1 MIKVDIVNVTEDNIE
16 LFSKVLIESA
26 RWLESIGESMWKV
39 QDLTVE
45 ELLKKYKISEM
56 KLCYEDGKLV
66 GVYILQW
73 YDPIF
78 WSKLKKNDSGILH
91 KLALCRENNKMGYG
105 KKLIESAEL
114 LCKKNGVNT
123 LRLNCATLRTKLR
136 NFYESVGFEMVDRV
150 FIENVDQIRYKKLL

>member
-56 KLCYEDGKLV
+56 KLCY
-66 GVYILQW
+66 
-73 YDPIF
+73 
-78 WSKLKKNDSGILH
+78 
-91 KLALCRENNKMGYG
+91 
-105 KKLIESAEL
+105 
-114 LCKKNGVNT
+114 
-123 LRLNCATLRTKLR
+123 
-136 NFYESVGFEMVDRV
+136 
-150 FIENVDQIRYKKLL
+150 